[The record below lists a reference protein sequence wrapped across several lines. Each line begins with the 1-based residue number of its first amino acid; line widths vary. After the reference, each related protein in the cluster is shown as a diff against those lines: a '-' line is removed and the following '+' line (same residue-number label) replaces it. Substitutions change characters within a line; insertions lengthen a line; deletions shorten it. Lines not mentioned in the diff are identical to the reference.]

1 MSNWKQHPLL
11 LNLKTADEHISSGL
25 FLATNNQSPLA
36 QYRSVM
42 QMLEYSAHGIP
53 WLLGTCSL
61 IWFVTDRD
69 LEAFYVNLLIALVLD
84 LIAVAVIKAVARRK
98 RPPVNVN
105 DMFFTVSVDNHS
117 FPSGHASRVVFLAC
131 LFLNYTTINV
141 VFKFVTLVWSLSVI
155 ASRVLLGR
163 HYVGDVVVVG
173 GAVGVAAYFWL
184 RRRATAAGH
193 FVPVGHLANISIHPI
208 KSLAGV
214 DVSYADC
221 TVAGPAYK
229 GLKDRQILVVKGDSF
244 VSMRE
249 EPRLGM
255 IRVAFDEAKLALTL
269 TADGY
274 PPLTVDA
281 CDPEEQRKPSFTVKV
296 RMFSYKGTEVS
307 QEATD
312 WFRNYLKHD
321 DARLVAFQDESAF
334 NVLSKASLD
343 GLLSKLPAG
352 TELTD
357 PKKE

>member
-163 HYVGDVVVVG
+163 HYVGDVVG
-173 GAVGVAAYFWL
+173 GAILGLIEYIIIMNIFWMNTD
-184 RRRATAAGH
+184 TALH
-193 FVPVGHLANISIHPI
+193 FASFFTTFDSLHGGI
-208 KSLAGV
+208 K
-214 DVSYADC
+214 
-221 TVAGPAYK
+221 
-229 GLKDRQILVVKGDSF
+229 
-244 VSMRE
+244 
-249 EPRLGM
+249 
-255 IRVAFDEAKLALTL
+255 
-269 TADGY
+269 
-274 PPLTVDA
+274 
-281 CDPEEQRKPSFTVKV
+281 
-296 RMFSYKGTEVS
+296 EV
-307 QEATD
+307 E
-312 WFRNYLKHD
+312 
-321 DARLVAFQDESAF
+321 V
-334 NVLSKASLD
+334 
-343 GLLSKLPAG
+343 
-352 TELTD
+352 
-357 PKKE
+357 